1 VTENKEEKHV
11 PDPWSRV
18 TGGLILILL
27 GILFLLVTMDIL
39 SWGIWW
45 AYFLCGLGV
54 IFILEAVLRSG
65 SPEFRQHLTGRLI
78 AGVILMFIG
87 GSFIFGVTNW
97 WPFILIGV
105 GVALVISTLWTQKKP
120 KE

>member
-1 VTENKEEKHV
+1 MTENKEETRK

-18 TGGLILILL
+18 IGGFILILL
-27 GILFLLVTMDIL
+27 GVLFLLATLDVI

-54 IFILEAVLRSG
+54 ILIVEAVIRSS
-65 SPEFRQHLTGRLI
+65 SPSFRQHLTGRLI
-78 AGVILMFIG
+78 AGVVLILIG

-97 WPFILIGV
+97 WPFIIIGV
-105 GVALVISTLWTQKKP
+105 GVALIISTLWGQKSQNN
-120 KE
+120 